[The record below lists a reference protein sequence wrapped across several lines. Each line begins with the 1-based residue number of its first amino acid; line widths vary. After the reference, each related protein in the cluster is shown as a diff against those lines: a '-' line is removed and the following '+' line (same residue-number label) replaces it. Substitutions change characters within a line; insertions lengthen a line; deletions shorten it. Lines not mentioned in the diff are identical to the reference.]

1 MLFGQVSPW
10 TWLLVSSA
18 LFCFVLVRNDQNNLL
33 AGRGAGYWWLEG
45 CTLAPAAFSYYFFWD
60 TPFNPTMQWWG
71 ENSSTVLLTC
81 PGARGWR
88 QHQPRRA
95 VYQSDP
101 CQWKTV
107 WAELHIFRN
116 NSLVLATLRSSVYFT
131 LEARFFSAHWS
142 QNLEAAIVTAVFPS
156 LVKCS
161 RFAPS

>member
-1 MLFGQVSPW
+1 MPFGQISPW
-10 TWLLVSSA
+10 TCSA

-45 CTLAPAAFSYYFFWD
+45 CTLAPAAFCYYFFG
-60 TPFNPTMQWWG
+60 TPCSTPQWWG

-88 QHQPRRA
+88 QHPPRRA

-107 WAELHIFRN
+107 KAELHIFRN